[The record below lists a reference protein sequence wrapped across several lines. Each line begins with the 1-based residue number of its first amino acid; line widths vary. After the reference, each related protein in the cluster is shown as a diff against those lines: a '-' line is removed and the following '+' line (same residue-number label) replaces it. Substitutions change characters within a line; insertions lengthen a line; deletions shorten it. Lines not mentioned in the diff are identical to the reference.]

1 MPKNLGF
8 DTKTM
13 SLERFRIFKFRPKK
27 SIWAIFRRVTSLRHQ
42 VYGRLGW
49 FLLIFGIIWSP
60 GNLRLAL
67 VRPLKK
73 NFFCRKNCKN
83 QQYCLLSIL
92 RRQYA
97 WNIARNT
104 WFLPSD
110 KRGLPTSGN
119 GSLGFIWYQ
128 RSIKTSPAF
137 RRPGEPSWG
146 SAGKWLKSIFL
157 GNIKK
162 F

>member
-27 SIWAIFRRVTSLRHQ
+27 LIWAIFRRVTSLRHR

-73 NFFCRKNCKN
+73 KIFAGRTAKTSSTASWVLVHGVETLFWPHCIRRFQNNVLHWFRITI
-83 QQYCLLSIL
+83 LSS
-92 RRQYA
+92 QVKYGGV
-97 WNIARNT
+97 RNT
-104 WFLPSD
+104 NISGKCAALIWDHDFVEPN
-110 KRGLPTSGN
+110 KMWRGMEN
-119 GSLGFIWYQ
+119 
-128 RSIKTSPAF
+128 
-137 RRPGEPSWG
+137 
-146 SAGKWLKSIFL
+146 
-157 GNIKK
+157 
-162 F
+162 